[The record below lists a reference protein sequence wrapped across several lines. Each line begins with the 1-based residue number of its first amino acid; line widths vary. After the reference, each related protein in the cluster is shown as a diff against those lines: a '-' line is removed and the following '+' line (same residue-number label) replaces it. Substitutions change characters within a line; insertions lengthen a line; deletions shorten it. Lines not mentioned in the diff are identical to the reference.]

1 VVYHTLA
8 YWQIEV
14 LFYTSSISRSENPMT
29 DRSYSISTELSE
41 DAIGRLAHLRT
52 LSNFWDNALRIPGTK
67 MRVGLDSVMGV
78 LPFGG
83 DLLGM
88 ILSCYIL
95 FHAVRFQLPK
105 AILLQMVANAVIDAA
120 GGVIPVFGDLFDT
133 VWKAN
138 TRNVD
143 ILEAYLYNP
152 SPDHHTERAHHQ
164 HHSYN
169 GFVLGL
175 WVVIIAVSFILVGI
189 CALLIKIFF
198 LKF

>member
-1 VVYHTLA
+1 
-8 YWQIEV
+8 
-14 LFYTSSISRSENPMT
+14 MT

-52 LSNFWDNALRIPGTK
+52 LSNFWDNALRVPGTK
-67 MRVGLDSVMGV
+67 LRVGLDSVMGV

-83 DLLGM
+83 DIIG
-88 ILSCYIL
+88 IVLSCYIL
-95 FHAVRFQLPK
+95 FHAIRFQLPK
-105 AILLQMVANAVIDAA
+105 PILLQMVANAVIDGA

-143 ILEAYLYNP
+143 ILEAYLHNP
-152 SPDHHTERAHHQ
+152 APEHHTERAHHQ

-169 GFVLGL
+169 GFVWAL
-175 WVVIIAVSFILVGI
+175 WAIVIAVAFILVGI
-189 CALLIKIFF
+189 FVLLIKLLS

>member
-1 VVYHTLA
+1 
-8 YWQIEV
+8 
-14 LFYTSSISRSENPMT
+14 MT

-41 DAIGRLAHLRT
+41 DAISRLAHLRT

-67 MRVGLDSVMGV
+67 LRVGLDSVMGM
-78 LPFGG
+78 LPLGG
-83 DLLGM
+83 DIIG
-88 ILSCYIL
+88 IVLSCYII

-105 AILLQMVANAVIDAA
+105 EILLQMVANAIIDGA

-143 ILEAYLYNP
+143 LLEAYLHNP
-152 SPDHHTERAHHQ
+152 APEHYTERAHHK

-169 GFVLGL
+169 GFVVGL
-175 WVVIIAVSFILVGI
+175 WVVVIVVSLILAGI
-189 CALLIKIFF
+189 CALLVKILL